1 VTCFCQLLKKPPTFV
16 KKTHQNRDV
25 KKPQNWDTKTK
36 QEINKIRVDGTDI
49 FCNHLIATFNK
60 MANKTCSTFNGK
72 QMNANGQ
79 KGSKKN

>member
-1 VTCFCQLLKKPPTFV
+1 MPKK
-16 KKTHQNRDV
+16 Q
-25 KKPQNWDTKTK
+25 QNWDTKTK